1 MHTVL
6 LSLGS
11 NIERT
16 KNITAALDSLSD
28 LFGELTISSVYES
41 EPVGF
46 SGDCF
51 FNLIVGVKTNLS
63 LQSLTENVK
72 NIEDQN
78 GRLRTGP
85 RFSARTLDIDIVTYG
100 SLFGMNSGIELPR
113 PELYY
118 NAFVLWPMAE
128 LLPDFKD
135 EKTGNTYHELWRVMA
150 IESKQKLWKV
160 DFYWSEKCISS
171 AEVLA

>member
-1 MHTVL
+1 MATVF

-11 NIERT
+11 NIERK
-16 KNITAALDSLSD
+16 KNITAALDRLNC
-28 LFGELTISSVYES
+28 LFGNLNISSVYES

-51 FNLIVGVKTNLS
+51 FNLVVGIETEVS
-63 LQSLTENVK
+63 LQELSHEVK
-72 NIEDQN
+72 KIEDEN

-85 RFSARTLDIDIVTYG
+85 RFSARTLDIDIITYG
-100 SLFGMNSGIELPR
+100 LLHGVHSDIKLPR

-128 LLPDFKD
+128 LMPNMVDIQ
-135 EKTGNTYHELWRVMA
+135 TGQTYQTLWQRMSESNT
-150 IESKQKLWKV
+150 QKLWPV
-160 DFYWSEKCISS
+160 EFTWSGQRISES
-171 AEVLA
+171 V

>member
-1 MHTVL
+1 MATVL

-16 KNITAALDSLSD
+16 KNISAALVSLNH
-28 LFGELTISSVYES
+28 LFGDLNISSVYES

-51 FNLIVGVKTNLS
+51 FNLVVGIETEISLQELS
-63 LQSLTENVK
+63 LKVK
-72 NIEDQN
+72 KIEDEN

-85 RFSARTLDIDIVTYG
+85 RFSARTLDIDIITYG
-100 SLFGMNSGIELPR
+100 SLQGEHSGIQLPR

-128 LLPDFKD
+128 LVPWLVDK
-135 EKTGNTYHELWRVMA
+135 KTGKTYQALWQEMCEENT
-150 IESKQKLWKV
+150 QKLWPV
-160 DFYWSEKCISS
+160 EFIWSGQNISKN
-171 AEVLA
+171 V

>member
-1 MHTVL
+1 MNTVL

-11 NIERT
+11 NIDRT
-16 KNITAALDSLSD
+16 KNITAALNNLNE

-51 FNLIVGVKTNLS
+51 FNLIVRIETDLS
-63 LQSLTENVK
+63 LQSLTEKVK
-72 NIEDQN
+72 QIEDQN
-78 GRLRTGP
+78 GRIRAGP

-100 SLFGMNSGIELPR
+100 SLLGLNFGIELPR

-118 NAFVLWPMAE
+118 NAFVLWPVAE
-128 LLPDFKD
+128 LLPSVIDA
-135 EKTGNTYHELWRVMA
+135 KTGKTYHDLWRVLA
-150 IESKQKLWKV
+150 VENNQKLWKV
-160 DFYWSEKCISS
+160 DFYWSERCISS
-171 AEVLA
+171 AEALA

>member
-1 MHTVL
+1 MNTVL

-11 NIERT
+11 NIDRT
-16 KNITAALDSLSD
+16 KNITAALNSLSE
-28 LFGELTISSVYES
+28 LFGELKISSVYES

-51 FNLIVGVKTNLS
+51 FNLIVGIKTDFS
-63 LQSLTENVK
+63 LQKLTENVK
-72 NIEDQN
+72 KIEDRN
-78 GRLRTGP
+78 GRIRTGP

-100 SLFGMNSGIELPR
+100 SLFGLNSGIELPR

-118 NAFVLWPMAE
+118 NSFVLWPMAE
-128 LLPDFKD
+128 LLPDVKD
-135 EKTGNTYHELWRVMA
+135 KKTGKTYQELWRAMA

-171 AEVLA
+171 AQALA

>member
-1 MHTVL
+1 MNTVL

-16 KNITAALDSLSD
+16 KNIKAALDSLHA

-46 SGDCF
+46 TGDCF
-51 FNLIVGVKTNLS
+51 FNLIVAINTPLS
-63 LQSLTENVK
+63 LQSLTEKVK
-72 NIEDQN
+72 LIEDEN

-100 SLFGMNSGIELPR
+100 ELTGLNFGIELPR

-118 NAFVLWPMAE
+118 NAFVLWPVAE
-128 LLPDFKD
+128 LFPDTID
-135 EKTGNTYHELWRVMA
+135 VNSGRSYDQLWKTL
-150 IESKQKLWKV
+150 SDQSQQKLWKV
-160 DFYWSEKCISS
+160 DFYWLGQCISK
-171 AEVLA
+171 AKALV